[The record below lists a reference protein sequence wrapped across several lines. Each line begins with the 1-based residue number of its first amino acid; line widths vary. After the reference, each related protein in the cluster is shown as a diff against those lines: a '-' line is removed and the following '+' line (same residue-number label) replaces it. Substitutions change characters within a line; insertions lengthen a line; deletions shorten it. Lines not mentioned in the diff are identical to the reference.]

1 MVVDENGTGIKLN
14 FNVGDYVDTKVNGH
28 AFIVDILLSNTS
40 DRVIVCAE
48 FTYNFPNPRRFDMI
62 VVEPGRMN
70 GVDKWETKIESKD
83 AFEFELVS
91 KSDKLRARVSDRIG
105 IAAGSR

>member
-1 MVVDENGTGIKLN
+1 MIVNETETGIKLN

-28 AFIVDILLSNTS
+28 AFIVDILRSDTSN
-40 DRVIVCAE
+40 RLIVCAE

-83 AFEFELVS
+83 AFEFELIL
-91 KSDKLRARVSDRIG
+91 KLDKLRARVSDRIG
-105 IAAGSR
+105 LLP